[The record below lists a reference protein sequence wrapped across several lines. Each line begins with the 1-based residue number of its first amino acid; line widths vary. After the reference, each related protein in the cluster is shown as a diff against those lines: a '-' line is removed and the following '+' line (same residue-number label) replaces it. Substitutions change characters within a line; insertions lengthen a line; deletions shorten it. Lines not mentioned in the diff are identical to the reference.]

1 MPLILPTPACFLA
14 AASAEPGSRYPT
26 RFEPLRQGLA
36 TRRVLLACLWTRTE
50 KEEPGVRPQQ
60 LGPLP
65 IQERAVVPCWCLEG
79 ESFLPHLCR
88 ERLVLRFVFLVG
100 LWTRTAEAGSDAQLR
115 KLAALQSRG
124 QASLPRRLR
133 LPAGLPHLPLRAR
146 TEAILDW
153 PLQGEEIPRERR
165 PRAARRPSRLTWAT
179 AARNQS
185 AD

>member
-65 IQERAVVPCWCLEG
+65 IQERAVVRCWSLGNGGFLRRVSPEG
-79 ESFLPHLCR
+79 PVR
-88 ERLVLRFVFLVG
+88 RFVFLVG
-100 LWTRTAEAGSDAQLR
+100 LSTRTVKAASDVRSR
-115 KLAALQSRG
+115 KLAALRSRV
-124 QASLPRRLR
+124 QAGLPRRPRLSAGFRRRPLR
-133 LPAGLPHLPLRAR
+133 LR
-146 TEAILDW
+146 TEATLAW
-153 PLQGEEIPRERR
+153 PLRREEIPREPR
-165 PRAARRPSRLTWAT
+165 PRATRSPPHLKSAA